1 MQRIICLLFF
11 LYSMQLNAQT
21 EYSSLGKTFR
31 LSSTYS
37 MFPDS
42 LRNVQPRIYQGK
54 MYTAAEHYNDS
65 SVFIFI
71 PNHFN
76 KRKAVELVFWFHGW
90 NNNIDSALKTFRL
103 VEQFVAAKRNAI
115 FIFPEGPKNAPD
127 SYAGKFEQTNYF
139 NLFVKDILQ
148 KLFTKKVIHANVN
161 PLLILAGHSGAYK
174 VISLVLQYAAYA
186 TKGIILFDALYG
198 QQKIFADYIEQH
210 KACSFINIYT
220 NNGGTLQNSI
230 GFMKTLGEKGLL
242 FKSIEQAELTE
253 VEIQSNRLL
262 FIHSSLGHNE
272 VLSAT
277 NYFQLFIQF
286 MQ

>member
-1 MQRIICLLFF
+1 MQRIICLLLF

-54 MYTAAEHYNDS
+54 TYTAAEHYNDS

-71 PNHFN
+71 PIHFN
-76 KRKAVELVFWFHGW
+76 KRKAVELMFWFHGW
-90 NNNIDSALKTFRL
+90 NNNIDSALKFFRL
-103 VEQFVAAKRNAI
+103 VEQFAAAKRNAI

-127 SYAGKFEQTNYF
+127 SYAGKFEQSNYF
-139 NLFVKDILQ
+139 NLFVKEVLQ
-148 KLFTKKVIHANVN
+148 KLVTEKVISTRVN
-161 PLLILAGHSGAYK
+161 PSLILAGHSGAYK
-174 VISLVLQYAAYA
+174 VISHVLQYAAYA

-198 QQKIFADYIEQH
+198 QQKLFADYIEQH
-210 KACSFINIYT
+210 KTCFFINIYT
-220 NNGGTLQNSI
+220 NNGGTLQNSV
-230 GFMKTLGEKGLL
+230 GFMKALGEKGLT
-242 FKSIEQAELTE
+242 FKSIEQTKLTE
-253 VEIQSNRLL
+253 ADIQSNRLL

-272 VLSAT
+272 ILSAT
-277 NYFQLFIQF
+277 NYFQQFLQFIQ
-286 MQ
+286 